1 MDRSA
6 GKEDNMDA
14 PSDSSSAPTP
24 RRWFYGLAVL
34 LMLVGVVTAFV
45 QKGRESAVAV
55 SGAKWFASG
64 RKEPVKHEND
74 VQQIIRDASRWA
86 MLSLAAVVAA
96 MVSWGVAVSR
106 RERLRGSWAV
116 IVSLLALWVGLQL
129 IMV

>member
-1 MDRSA
+1 
-6 GKEDNMDA
+6 
-14 PSDSSSAPTP
+14 
-24 RRWFYGLAVL
+24 
-34 LMLVGVVTAFV
+34 MLVGVVAAFV

-55 SGAKWFASG
+55 SEAKWAATG

-74 VQQIIRDASRWA
+74 VRQIIHDASRWA

-116 IVSLLALWVGLQL
+116 IVSLLALWIGMQL